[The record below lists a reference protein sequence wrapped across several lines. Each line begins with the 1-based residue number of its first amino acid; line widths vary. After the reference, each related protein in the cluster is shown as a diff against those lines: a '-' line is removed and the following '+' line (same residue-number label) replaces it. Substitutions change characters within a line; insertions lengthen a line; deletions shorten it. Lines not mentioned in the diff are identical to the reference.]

1 MNKTCH
7 VGRLVAEPML
17 KKVGEKQTSC
27 LRYTIAVQRPGKDA
41 GADYIPCL
49 TWGFEA
55 DYLANYAHKGTLISI
70 TGCNAMKKY
79 KSILKENGVFVGVGN
94 VNQAM
99 KAFIASFTSRNFT
112 YYAGA
117 FTKQKDYLQ
126 YAKQIAEAGKLHT
139 YIDKVYSVN
148 ETTKALQY
156 LLSTHA
162 SGKVVIKIDF

>member
-70 TGCNAMKKY
+70 TGSLHTDSYEKDGKKNY
-79 KSILKENGVFVGVGN
+79 TFEIVSEQRNGVKILA
-94 VNQAM
+94 QA
-99 KAFIASFTSRNFT
+99 KG
-112 YYAGA
+112 AGETVQA
-117 FTKQKDYLQ
+117 NELS
-126 YAKQIAEAGKLHT
+126 AKE
-139 YIDKVYSVN
+139 
-148 ETTKALQY
+148 E
-156 LLSTHA
+156 
-162 SGKVVIKIDF
+162 VVELIGDDSLPF

>member
-70 TGCNAMKKY
+70 TGSLHTDSYEKDGKKNY
-79 KSILKENGVFVGVGN
+79 VFEIISEQRNGVKILA
-94 VNQAM
+94 QA
-99 KAFIASFTSRNFT
+99 KG
-112 YYAGA
+112 AGETA
-117 FTKQKDYLQ
+117 QANELS
-126 YAKQIAEAGKLHT
+126 AKE
-139 YIDKVYSVN
+139 
-148 ETTKALQY
+148 E
-156 LLSTHA
+156 
-162 SGKVVIKIDF
+162 VVELIGDDSLPF

>member
-70 TGCNAMKKY
+70 TG
-79 KSILKENGVFVGVGN
+79 S
-94 VNQAM
+94 
-99 KAFIASFTSRNFT
+99 
-112 YYAGA
+112 
-117 FTKQKDYLQ
+117 
-126 YAKQIAEAGKLHT
+126 LHT
-139 YIDKVYSVN
+139 DSYEKDGKKNYTFEFLSAECEKFRSKRFIEKFRN
-148 ETTKALQY
+148 
-156 LLSTHA
+156 LLL
-162 SGKVVIKIDF
+162 